1 MTSGPTSAA
10 EAATIRLTPGGAPRA
25 LTLGSRGSPLA
36 QRQAEWV
43 RARLA
48 EVYRSSTVVITT
60 IETDGDRHPDDSE
73 PGAFTATLEDAL
85 RKGSIDAAVH
95 SVKDLPV
102 ADSEG
107 LVLAAI
113 CRRADPRDALVSLYA
128 SLDALPAGARVG
140 TSSTRSAA
148 QLLAR
153 RPDLQVSAVRGPV
166 EARISRA
173 REGEFDAVIV
183 AAAGL
188 ERLGLTARA
197 SQILP
202 TEAMLPAP
210 GQGAIAIQCRADDR
224 EAIDALRSLDHAPTR
239 DAVTAER
246 AFVAA
251 LGGAGTH
258 AIAAL
263 AEPLGTTGLLRMTAL
278 VASPDGLEVLRLDGS
293 DRDPVAL
300 GERLAARALDR
311 GAAAL
316 LA

>member
-10 EAATIRLTPGGAPRA
+10 DAATIRLTPGGAPRA
-25 LTLGSRGSPLA
+25 LTLGTRSSPLA
-36 QRQAEWV
+36 VRQAEWV
-43 RARLA
+43 RSRLA
-48 EVYRSSTVVITT
+48 ETYRSSTVAIKT
-60 IETDGDRHPDDSE
+60 IETEGDRRPAALE
-73 PGAFTATLEDAL
+73 AGLFTSGLERAL
-85 RKGSIDAAVH
+85 RDGSIDAAVH

-102 ADSEG
+102 VPSDG

-113 CRRADPRDALVSLYA
+113 CRRSDPRDALVSLYA
-128 SLDALPAGARVG
+128 SLDALPSGARVG
-140 TSSTRSAA
+140 ISSPRRAA

-173 REGEFDAVIV
+173 RSGDLDAVIV

-197 SQILP
+197 SELLP
-202 TEAMLPAP
+202 TDAMLPAP

-239 DAVTAER
+239 EAVTAER

-251 LGGAGTH
+251 LGGADTH

-263 AEPLGTTGLLRMTAL
+263 AEPLGTTGMLRMTAL
-278 VASPDGLEVLRLDGS
+278 VASPDGLEILRLDGS